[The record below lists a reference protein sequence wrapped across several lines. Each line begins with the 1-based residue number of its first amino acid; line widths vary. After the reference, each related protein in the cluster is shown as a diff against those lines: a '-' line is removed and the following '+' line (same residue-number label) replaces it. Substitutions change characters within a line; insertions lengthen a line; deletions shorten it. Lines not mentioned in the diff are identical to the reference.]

1 MSERISLKRG
11 QIPKPAP
18 RRPAKKVAAR
28 APGRTVRVP
37 LGPRALRRW
46 IGGTVLALS
55 LIGGATALWL
65 AQVPQTAWFETA
77 RGVGDAGFEVRHVDI
92 SGVRN
97 MGKMPVYSAALGGPT
112 NSMLAIDLDEVRERL
127 LALPWVADA
136 RVARRLP
143 DTLVIDI
150 DERKPAALWQYRQ
163 RLALIDKTG
172 RVLTRDRLDRFA
184 HLPLIVGP
192 RANDRAVGI
201 MAMLAGYPEMLAQ
214 VDAAILVG
222 HRRWDVRF
230 KTGETLSLPE
240 GEAQAARAL
249 TLFAKMDADNGLLSK
264 GFNRFD
270 MRLPDRMVVR
280 APGGLERVA
289 EMRAAPQPQA
299 VTPAPP
305 VAEPPAPT
313 LSDTVVEI

>member
-18 RRPAKKVAAR
+18 RRAAKS
-28 APGRTVRVP
+28 APKRSPERMVRVP
-37 LGPRALRRW
+37 MGPRSLRRW
-46 IGGTVLALS
+46 IGGTALALA
-55 LIGGATALWL
+55 LVGGTTALWL
-65 AQVPQTAWFETA
+65 ARVPQDAWFETM
-77 RGVGDAGFEVRHVDI
+77 RGVGDAGFEVRNVEI
-92 SGVRN
+92 TGVRN

-112 NSMLAIDLDEVRERL
+112 NSMAAIDLDEVRDRL
-127 LALPWVADA
+127 LVLPWVADA

-143 DTLVIDI
+143 DTLLIDI
-150 DERKPAALWQYRQ
+150 AERKPAALWQYRQ

-172 RVLTRDRLDRFA
+172 RVLTRERLDRFA

-201 MAMLAGYPEMLAQ
+201 MAMLAERPELLSQ

-230 KTGETLSLPE
+230 KTGATLALPE
-240 GEAQAARAL
+240 GDDAARRAL
-249 TLFAKMDADNGLLSK
+249 LLFARMDSDNGLLGQ
-264 GFNRFD
+264 GFSRFD

-280 APGGLERVA
+280 TGAKIEQPPRPKA
-289 EMRAAPQPQA
+289 QPQA
-299 VTPAPP
+299 AVPAPAP
-305 VAEPPAPT
+305 EPQAEPAM
-313 LSDTVVEI
+313 SNSVVEI